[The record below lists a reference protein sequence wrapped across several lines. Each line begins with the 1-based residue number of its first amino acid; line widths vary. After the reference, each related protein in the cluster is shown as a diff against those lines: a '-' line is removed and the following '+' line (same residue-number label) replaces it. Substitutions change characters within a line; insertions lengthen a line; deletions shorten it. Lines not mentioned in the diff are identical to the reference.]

1 MYLINLFDLPIDR
14 HDVTCN
20 ESSTDRGG
28 FCHSPCITMRRE
40 GEREMN
46 SNCHKIDI
54 FKIYEGAYL
63 SEKVCFLDSIRAH
76 QQIGINI

>member
-1 MYLINLFDLPIDR
+1 
-14 HDVTCN
+14 
-20 ESSTDRGG
+20 
-28 FCHSPCITMRRE
+28 MRRE

-63 SEKVCFLDSIRAH
+63 SEKVCFLGSIRAH